1 MSDSLHAS
9 VVVDA
14 LRMAVA
20 RRHPPRGMVH
30 HSNRGIQY
38 PCHECRDLLAENC
51 MLQSMSRA
59 GDCYDNAM
67 MESLWASLK
76 KELAH
81 DRRFRT
87 HEEARAAVFE
97 WIEIWYQRT
106 RLHSSL
112 GYVSPETFEAAAR
125 AG

>member
-1 MSDSLHAS
+1 MSTMRAYSRDFRES
-9 VVVDA
+9 
-14 LRMAVA
+14 AVGLVLTEGIPIREA
-20 RRHPPRGMVH
+20 ADDL
-30 HSNRGIQY
+30 GIQY
-38 PCHECRDLLAENC
+38 ACHECRDLLAEHG

-76 KELAH
+76 KELVH

-87 HEEARAAVFE
+87 HEEARAAGFE
-97 WIEIWYQRT
+97 WIEVWYQRT